1 MVSYG
6 QGRENKLLPLL
17 LARLVS
23 AQTGNHPQGRRTE
36 DPRERAEARD
46 RGLPAHE
53 VRFQSKQQ
61 AVCLSR
67 LWNDGFGVRKGG

>member
-6 QGRENKLLPLL
+6 QSREHKLLPLL
-17 LARLVS
+17 PARLVS
-23 AQTGNHPQGRRTE
+23 AQAGNHPQRRRTE
-36 DPRERAEARD
+36 DPRREGRG

-53 VRFQSKQQ
+53 VRFLSKKQ

-67 LWNDGFGVRKGG
+67 LWNDGFGVRKGE